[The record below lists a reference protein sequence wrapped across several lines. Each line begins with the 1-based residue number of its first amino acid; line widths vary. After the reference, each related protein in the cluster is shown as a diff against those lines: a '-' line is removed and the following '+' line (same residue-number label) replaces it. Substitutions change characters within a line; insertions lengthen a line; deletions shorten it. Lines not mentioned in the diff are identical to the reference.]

1 MSLFFNSAPLQTLVY
16 TVLWKKIWNNICME
30 GSWHSTMIVYT
41 IVRMYIQYICG
52 MIMYKAVWKCEKK
65 VNGQE
70 AAYWN
75 AVLRWP
81 GWGILLDDLYGPKFA
96 ATAYIHDVISGH
108 TKWAICLQ
116 DMLAVPLF
124 RDKSGKCDMSWVSL
138 RKNPEFPFLFSS
150 CSWMLLGS
158 VL

>member
-1 MSLFFNSAPLQTLVY
+1 
-16 TVLWKKIWNNICME
+16 
-30 GSWHSTMIVYT
+30 
-41 IVRMYIQYICG
+41 
-52 MIMYKAVWKCEKK
+52 MYKAVWKCEKK

-75 AVLRWP
+75 AVLGWP

-96 ATAYIHDVISGH
+96 ATAYIHNVISGH

-116 DMLAVPLF
+116 DMFAVPLF
-124 RDKSGKCDMSWVSL
+124 RDKSWKCDMSWVSL
-138 RKNPEFPFLFSS
+138 RKNPEFPFLLSS

-158 VL
+158 PLSCSSLWAELLFCILTWCHVWSSCSCLPCGIIHVFSSLLSCCPWVLCGSP